1 MVDTLGRTILIMED
15 SRKQIIKLLN
25 ETKEESIQS
34 SLMDEI
40 LRIDYSVE
48 KLELQRKL
56 LQLPNR
62 HSNKQN

>member
-15 SRKQIIKLLN
+15 SRKQIIKLFN
-25 ETKEESIQS
+25 ETKEESIRS

-56 LQLPNR
+56 LQLPDLF
-62 HSNKQN
+62 

>member
-15 SRKQIIKLLN
+15 SRKQIIKLLD
-25 ETKEESIQS
+25 ETKEESIRS

-56 LQLPNR
+56 LQLPNLF
-62 HSNKQN
+62 

>member
-25 ETKEESIQS
+25 ETKEESIRS

-56 LQLPNR
+56 LQLPNLF
-62 HSNKQN
+62 

>member
-25 ETKEESIQS
+25 ETEEESIRS

-56 LQLPNR
+56 LQLPNLF
-62 HSNKQN
+62 

>member
-15 SRKQIIKLLN
+15 SRKQIIKLFN
-25 ETKEESIQS
+25 ETKEESIRS

-56 LQLPNR
+56 LQLPNLF
-62 HSNKQN
+62 